1 MSRVEVLIDLNKP
14 SFGRL
19 GKPNWNWGA
28 QTSLLRVLPKKKM
41 QKNGTAARGRCMVK
55 RVFKI

>member
-1 MSRVEVLIDLNKP
+1 MLIDLNKP

-19 GKPNWNWGA
+19 GKPNWNWEA